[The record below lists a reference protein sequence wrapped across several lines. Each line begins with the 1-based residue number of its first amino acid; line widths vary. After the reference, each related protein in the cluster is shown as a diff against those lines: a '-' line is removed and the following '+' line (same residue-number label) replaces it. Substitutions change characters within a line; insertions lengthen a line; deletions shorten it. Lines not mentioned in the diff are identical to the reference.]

1 MASTVDGKSEDQI
14 IVVPVTA
21 LGQASLYLWREH
33 LLSASIVRNLAQVRK
48 ILSIEDG
55 TVLESFNHLLDRNKV
70 DFIEQFNE
78 KLPVKQ
84 ENENLQI
91 LDKTHFRGVFKEL

>member
-1 MASTVDGKSEDQI
+1 MASTVNGKSEDQI

-21 LGQASLYLWREH
+21 LGQASLYLRREH

-55 TVLESFNHLLDRNKV
+55 TVLESFNHHLHRNKKV

-91 LDKTHFRGVFKEL
+91 LDRSGGLRLNS